1 MATLDDLNKTVADLR
16 DVIASNK
23 NADGSRD
30 KVLDE
35 GALVATFTKAL
46 DQWNATNTADAVRK
60 GEQVGPINSTE
71 KQPAIVEHGKFA
83 GARVDDL
90 IFADWLMSKANA
102 STSGAAGAR
111 PIPVSKDLRDITG
124 KALTATG
131 SGTGDEYVPTG
142 MAGALWNDWFVA
154 SRVASQFG
162 TVPMPTD
169 PFDFPLGWGVPT
181 WRKGTQNTATTVS
194 DPATAKST
202 MTSTEQV
209 AEINFSYNLD
219 EDAVVAVMPTLR
231 EMLARDGAEQ
241 IDRFVM
247 NADSTNAGT
256 GNINL
261 DDADP
266 DDDSYYLSAGQDG
279 LRHLMIVDNTNQAVD
294 INTTLTD
301 ALLRTAIGKLGKYAT
316 DPTRLVLFT
325 NPKTYVLSMLGLTNV
340 VTFDKFGPS
349 ATVLTGELAKYS
361 GIPIIPTS
369 SISLAEDDGKL
380 STTGSN
386 NDEGTILVT
395 HRDMWRV
402 GFRRQL
408 QMEVFRDVQKRS
420 IVLVTSFRIAVAAQG
435 TRSTATH
442 TAGAF
447 GITYA

>member
-1 MATLDDLNKTVADLR
+1 MATLDELNKTVADLR
-16 DVIASNK
+16 DVIANNK

-35 GALVATFTKAL
+35 NALVATFTKAL
-46 DQWNATNTADAVRK
+46 DQWSATNTAEAVRK
-60 GEQVGPINSTE
+60 GEAVGPINAGNE
-71 KQPAIVEHGKFA
+71 KQPAIVERGKFA
-83 GARVDDL
+83 GAKVDDV
-90 IFADWLMSKANA
+90 IFADWLLSKA
-102 STSGAAGAR
+102 AATGTQGVK
-111 PIPVSKDLRDITG
+111 PVSKELRDITS

-131 SGTGDEYVPTG
+131 AGTGDEYVPTG

-154 SRVASQFG
+154 SRVVSAFP
-162 TVPMPTD
+162 TIAMPTD
-169 PFDFPLGWGVPT
+169 PFDLPLGWGVPT

-202 MTSTEQV
+202 LTATEQV
-209 AEINFSYNLD
+209 CEINFSYSLD
-219 EDAVVAVMPTLR
+219 EDSVVAVMPTLR
-231 EMLARDGAEQ
+231 EMLAREGAEQ
-241 IDRFVM
+241 MDRFMM
-247 NADSTNAGT
+247 NACSTNAAT

-266 DDDSYYLSAGQDG
+266 DDDSYYLTAGQNG
-279 LRHLMIVDNTNQAVD
+279 LRHLIIVDNTNQAAD

-316 DPTRLVLFT
+316 DPSRLVLFT

-340 VTFDKFGPS
+340 VTYDKAGPA
-349 ATVLTGELAKYS
+349 ATVLTGQLASYS
-361 GIPIIPTS
+361 GIPVIPTS

-380 STTGSN
+380 STTGAN
-386 NDEGTILVT
+386 NDEGTIVVA
-395 HRDMWRV
+395 HRDMWRT

-420 IVLVTSFRIAVAAQG
+420 VVLVTSFRIAVAAQG
-435 TRSTATH
+435 TRATATH